1 MAQADIPAVRPR
13 PSGAYY
19 TIQAIAGLAIV
30 GLMGFIGV
38 KGWAVLGEFRQL
50 QREQTRTDLSAV
62 VGYVGIHAEP
72 NHARRPNDWCHH
84 EGDQTLLWCGWR
96 DGKHDWFRIAKGD
109 LATDQISEPM
119 GRDVIRAI
127 DHPIIESAGGQH
139 WVKIP
144 AAALVAGLQADGVR
158 AAYPIVMLAKVEVI
172 NDMVGEQPLL
182 VVYRPFA
189 PAWEAVGA
197 YAPLV
202 DGRRITMGL
211 SGYLLD
217 KRPILYDRG
226 TRSLWQE
233 RDGTLAAVAGPLK
246 GATLPAVAGVE
257 TRTWSD
263 WRSRYPESRLV
274 VGADRKK
281 PRPEL

>member
-13 PSGAYY
+13 PSGAYLAV
-19 TIQAIAGLAIV
+19 QALAGLAIV
-30 GLMGFIGV
+30 GLLGFIGV
-38 KGWAVLGEFRQL
+38 RGWAILGELRQL
-50 QREQTRTDLSAV
+50 QGDQARRELSAV
-62 VGYVGIHAEP
+62 VGYIGIHAEP
-72 NHARRPNDWCHH
+72 NHARRPDDWCHD
-84 EGDQTLLWCGWR
+84 EGGQTLLWCGWK
-96 DGKHDWFRIAKGD
+96 DGKHDWFKIARGD
-109 LATDQISEPM
+109 LATDRISEPM

-127 DHPIIESAGGQH
+127 DHPIVEGAGGEH
-139 WVKIP
+139 WAKIP
-144 AAALVAGLQADGVR
+144 SAALVAGLQRDGVR

-172 NDMVGEQPLL
+172 NDVVAEKPLL

-189 PAWEAVGA
+189 TTGESVAAF
-197 YAPLV
+197 APIV

-217 KRPILYDRG
+217 RKPILYDRG

-233 RDGTLAAVAGPLK
+233 RDGALVAVAGPLK
-246 GATLPAVAGVE
+246 GATLAAVPGVE
-257 TRTWSD
+257 TRVWSD

>member
-1 MAQADIPAVRPR
+1 MAQADLSAVRPR
-13 PSGAYY
+13 PSGAHLAV
-19 TIQAIAGLAIV
+19 QAIAGVAIV
-30 GLMGFIGV
+30 GLLGFIGV
-38 KGWAVLGEFRQL
+38 KGWAILGEFRQL
-50 QREQTRTDLSAV
+50 QKDQARKDLSAV
-62 VGYVGIHAEP
+62 VGYIDIHTEP
-72 NHARRPNDWCHH
+72 NHAKRPDNWCHH

-96 DGKHDWFRIAKGD
+96 DGKHDWFRIARGD
-109 LATDQISEPM
+109 LATELISEPM

-127 DHPIIESAGGQH
+127 DHPVVERSGGRL
-139 WVKIP
+139 WGRIP
-144 AAALVAGLQADGVR
+144 AEALVAGLQANGVR

-189 PAWEAVGA
+189 PAWESVAA
-197 YAPLV
+197 FAPLV

-217 KRPILYDRG
+217 RKPILYDRG
-226 TRSLWQE
+226 TRSLWHE
-233 RDGTLAAVAGPLK
+233 RDGGLTAIAGSFKGTVLASVP
-246 GATLPAVAGVE
+246 GVE
-257 TRTWSD
+257 TRIWSD

>member
-1 MAQADIPAVRPR
+1 MAQANVPAVRPR
-13 PSGAYY
+13 PSWSYLVV
-19 TIQAIAGLAIV
+19 QAVAGVAIL
-30 GLMGFIGV
+30 GLLGFIGV
-38 KGWAVLGEFRQL
+38 KGSAVLGEFRQL
-50 QREQTRTDLSAV
+50 QKDQARMDLSAV
-62 VGYVGIHAEP
+62 VGYVDIHAEP
-72 NHARRPNDWCHH
+72 NHARRPEDWCHH

-96 DGKHDWFRIAKGD
+96 DGKHDWFRIARGD

-127 DHPIIESAGGQH
+127 DHPIVERAGGEH
-139 WVKIP
+139 WGKIP
-144 AAALVAGLQADGVR
+144 SAALVAGLQRDGVC

-172 NDMVGEQPLL
+172 NDVVAERPLL

-189 PAWEAVGA
+189 PAWEAVA
-197 YAPLV
+197 AFAPIV
-202 DGRRITMGL
+202 EGRRITMGL

-217 KRPILYDRG
+217 RKPILYDRG

-233 RDGTLAAVAGPLK
+233 RDGVLAAVAGPLK
-246 GATLPAVAGVE
+246 GTTLEAVAGVE

-263 WRSRYPESRLV
+263 WSSRYPESRLV